1 MKSELIQI
9 FKNLPFNKDINK
21 LKSLLQWIKNEFEID
36 VIVIDRIK
44 NYDSTI
50 SEIVNSIYRNI
61 FIDMKDDFIA
71 ELKRKIRKINLNE
84 SNIMKKNELVQLIKE
99 CIEELKEA
107 DELEPEEEIGG
118 EKKKADPIT
127 DIDNVASVYSGK
139 PGCMC
144 GCKGTYKYASKWR
157 EASSKNR
164 GYKVN
169 DKEINDSSVKLIVNK
184 MNTLLETEAYEEAE
198 RTDQYLFIDT
208 GSRYYAAYF
217 ADYMNKENS
226 NRK

>member
-61 FIDMKDDFIA
+61 FIDMKDDFVI
-71 ELKRKIRKINLNE
+71 ELNRKIRKINLNE
-84 SNIMKKNELVQLIKE
+84 SKIMKKTELVQLIRE
-99 CIEELKEA
+99 VITEIN
-107 DELEPEEEIGG
+107 DEN
-118 EKKKADPIT
+118 KKVEPIT
-127 DIDNVASVYSGK
+127 KIDNVASVYSGK

-157 EASSKNR
+157 EASSEDR

-169 DKEINDSSVKLIVNK
+169 DEEINDSSVKLIVNK

-217 ADYMNKENS
+217 ADYKNKENS